1 MESDQNDLRTRLYRL
16 RRSSLDLAIAG
27 VLAVVGCFV
36 VVSSRTDGS
45 WLEPLFGLPLVF
57 FLPGYALS
65 VALFPT
71 RTGLVASSDEH
82 GAEPPTVVDGVERV
96 VVSTVGSVAVG
107 PLLALALNYTPL
119 GIQLVPLMVSI
130 AGFTL
135 VAAAVG
141 AYRRQNVADAETPRF
156 VTAGPTILSRA
167 KLALFDGGG
176 SRVLTVLVAVSLLAA
191 GSTVVYSVADPDRG
205 ETYTE
210 FYLLTDDGDELVAAE
225 YPEQFQHGQNQSVV
239 VGVQNREQRAEE
251 YGVVVALQR
260 VADDNSTATETQ
272 VLRRYRAQL
281 APNETSETRLSL
293 RPTLTGQRLRLRFLL
308 YRDGI
313 PEHPTAENA
322 YRDLYLWVTVR
333 K

>member
-16 RRSSLDLAIAG
+16 RRSSLDLAFVG

-45 WLEPLFGLPLVF
+45 WLEPLFGLPLVL

-71 RTGLVASSDEH
+71 RTGVVASSGEH

-96 VVSTVGSVAVG
+96 VVSTVGSIAVG

-119 GIQLVPLMVSI
+119 GIRLVPVMVSI

-135 VAAAVG
+135 VAAAAG
-141 AYRRQNVADAETPRF
+141 AYRRQNADDVQAARS
-156 VTAGPTILSRA
+156 VTDEQTILSRA
-167 KLALFDGGG
+167 KFALFDGGG
-176 SRVLTVLVAVSLLAA
+176 SPALTVLVAVSLLAA

-210 FYLLTDDGDELVAAE
+210 FYLLTDDGDELVADE
-225 YPEQFQHGQNQSVV
+225 YPEQFRYGHNQSVV
-239 VGVQNREQRAEE
+239 VGLHNREQRTEE
-251 YGVVVALQR
+251 YGVVVTLQR
-260 VADDNSTATETQ
+260 VGDDNSTATETQ
-272 VLRRYRAQL
+272 VLHRYRTEL
-281 APNETSETRLSL
+281 APNETDEDRLSL

-313 PEHPTAENA
+313 PDHPTAENA
-322 YRDLYLWVTVR
+322 YRDLYLWVSVR